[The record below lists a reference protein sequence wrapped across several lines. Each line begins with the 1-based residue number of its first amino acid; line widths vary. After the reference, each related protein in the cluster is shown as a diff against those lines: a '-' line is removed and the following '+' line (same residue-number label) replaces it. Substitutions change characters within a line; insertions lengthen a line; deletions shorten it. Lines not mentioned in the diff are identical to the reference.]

1 MTKRQKLTLARIILA
16 AVLLAAA
23 MLLPLEGV
31 WRLAAFL
38 VPYFLVGGDVL
49 WRSVQNIAH
58 GEIFDENFLMSVAT
72 VGAMFTSEYAEGVAV
87 MLFYQVGEL
96 FQSVAV
102 GKSRRSI
109 AALMDIRPEYANVI
123 RGGETLQVPPEEVAV
138 GETIILKPG
147 ERVPLDG
154 VVTEGSGSI
163 DTAALTGES
172 APRDVLPGD
181 EITSGVINL
190 NAVLKVRVKSVYA
203 ESTVA
208 RILDMV
214 ENSSERKARTENFIT
229 KFARYY
235 TPAVVFSALA
245 LALLPPLLA
254 GEPWAKWVHRA
265 LVFLVVSC
273 PCALVISVPLSFF
286 GGIGGASKRGV
297 LVKGSNYLEA
307 LSKAD
312 TVVFDKTGTLTEGSF
327 RVSSVQTAGMD
338 AEELLRLAAGAESC
352 STHPM
357 ARAVVDRAASVPDAD
372 PASIR
377 ELAGMGVEATVE
389 GHQVLA
395 GNTRLMA
402 EKGVDMTSVE
412 ADGSG
417 SAIHVAVDG
426 KYAGTV
432 IISDVIKPDAGPAVK
447 RLRDMGIKTAMLTGD
462 RRAAAESVARELG
475 IDTVRSELMPGDK
488 VSALEELMG
497 SSHGSTAFVG
507 DGINDAPVL
516 TRADVGLAMGALGSD
531 AAIEAADMVLMDDN
545 PGRVAEAIA
554 VSRRTMRIV
563 RQNIAFALAVKAAI
577 LILSAAGFDNMW
589 LAVFADVGV
598 AILAILNA
606 LRAMDVK
613 DIKKA
618 A

>member
-23 MLLPLEGV
+23 MLLPLDGV

-123 RGGETLQVPPEEVAV
+123 RDGETLQVPPEEVAV
-138 GETIILKPG
+138 GELILLKPG

-172 APRDVLPGD
+172 APRDVSPGD

-190 NAVLKVRVKSVYA
+190 NSVLKVRVKSVYA

-357 ARAVVDRAASVPDAD
+357 ARAVVERAASVPAAD
-372 PASIR
+372 PASMR
-377 ELAGMGVEATVE
+377 ELAGMGVEAAVE

-402 EKGVDMTSVE
+402 EKGIDMTPVK

-432 IISDVIKPDAGPAVK
+432 IISDVIKPDAFPAVK

-475 IDTVRSELMPGDK
+475 IDTVKSELMPGDK

-545 PGRVAEAIA
+545 PSRVAEAIA

-577 LILSAAGFDNMW
+577 LILSAVGYDNMW

-613 DIKKA
+613 NIKKA